1 MRRVLLALIVVGFAV
16 PACSQTTAEPA
27 ASTAPTAPA
36 ASAEPSVA
44 PESSAADNYC
54 RGVDEFIATSK
65 AALKAPLEADT
76 KDITAQARTLQEQA
90 TALAG
95 ELINDP
101 AGIAQVQACTEKL
114 QEFNAGN

>member
-1 MRRVLLALIVVGFAV
+1 MRRVLLALIVVGFAI
-16 PACSQTTAEPA
+16 PACSQQTAEPA
-27 ASTAPTAPA
+27 SPTAPT
-36 ASAEPSVA
+36 SVAEPSI
-44 PESSAADNYC
+44 PPGSSAADNYC

-65 AALKAPLEADT
+65 AALKDPLEADT
-76 KDITAQARTLQEQA
+76 KDITAQARSLQEQA

-101 AGIAQVQACTEKL
+101 DGIAQAQACTEKL